1 MNKQDEAN
9 NRIENTVENLSNRL
23 QKSREKLKELRNLRE
38 EVGSKIIVEN
48 AWIRY
53 LEEQIEVLKSKSK

>member
-9 NRIENTVENLSNRL
+9 NRIENTVESLSDRL
-23 QKSREKLKELRNLRE
+23 EKSREKLKKLRNFRE

-53 LEEQIEVLKSKSK
+53 LEEQIEVLKGKTK

>member
-1 MNKQDEAN
+1 
-9 NRIENTVENLSNRL
+9 
-23 QKSREKLKELRNLRE
+23 LKELRNLRE

>member
-1 MNKQDEAN
+1 MNEQDKL
-9 NRIENTVENLSNRL
+9 NRIENTVDNLSSRL

-53 LEEQIEVLKSKSK
+53 LEEQIEVLKNQSK

>member
-9 NRIENTVENLSNRL
+9 NRIENTVESLSNRL

-53 LEEQIEVLKSKSK
+53 LEEQIEVLKGKTK

>member
-1 MNKQDEAN
+1 MNEQDKL
-9 NRIENTVENLSNRL
+9 NRIDNTVESLSNRL
-23 QKSREKLKELRNLRE
+23 QRSREKLKELRNLRE

-53 LEEQIEVLKSKSK
+53 LEEQIEVLKNQSK

>member
-1 MNKQDEAN
+1 MNKQDEPN

>member
-1 MNKQDEAN
+1 MNEQDKL